1 MTGNRVVVHKR
12 NQNPSPI
19 DQLGT
24 TIPMAELFA
33 PPDPNPAPPRAKP
46 DRPARLVPV
55 PMEQA
60 DLVGDMPQASLAA
73 RTIHAV
79 VFDLEGT
86 LLDIAGWRR
95 RSLENA
101 LARFGHAP
109 GHDKDHPWDARSCRS
124 TLEQLSHDQGFP
136 RGLHAAVERLE
147 SVLSIHERSTAL
159 RPGFAKEYLLVRLR
173 REGYRLVACSR
184 TDAPAARAALDA
196 SGLLPWFESVVSEDD
211 VTERKPSPEIF
222 LSICDQLGLRPKQV
236 LAIESEPQGIEAARL
251 AGIHLCRVTDREQA
265 EWPRIS
271 PVLEQ
276 LATRSPGIHS
286 C

>member
-33 PPDPNPAPPRAKP
+33 PPDTPLPAPRSKP
-46 DRPARLVPV
+46 ERPVRLVPV

-60 DLVGDMPQASLAA
+60 DLVGDMPQASMAA
-73 RTIHAV
+73 RAIHAI

-86 LLDIAGWRR
+86 LLDMAGWRKS
-95 RSLENA
+95 SLEKA
-101 LARFGHAP
+101 LHRFGHTP
-109 GHDKDHPWDARSCRS
+109 PPDLHLGQNVKSCRAA
-124 TLEQLSHDQGFP
+124 LEQLSLEHGFP

-147 SVLSIHERSTAL
+147 SAFAARDRAARL
-159 RPGFAKEYLLVRLR
+159 RPAFEKEYLLVRLR
-173 REGYRLVACSR
+173 REGYRLVACSKV
-184 TDAPAARAALDA
+184 DAPSARAALEA
-196 SGLLPWFESVVSEDD
+196 SGLLAWFELVVSAEDA
-211 VTERKPSPEIF
+211 TQPKPSPEIF
-222 LSICDQLGLRPKQV
+222 LSVCDQLGLRPKQV
-236 LAIESEPQGIEAARL
+236 LAIESDPAGIEAARH
-251 AGIHLCRVTDREQA
+251 AGIHLCRVTDRDQT
-265 EWPRIS
+265 EWSRLS

-276 LATRSPGIHS
+276 LASRLSGILP